1 MKKIIG
7 ILTIMAVGAFTS
19 CTDDFLQLPPEDAL
33 SKTIFFETQSD
44 FQQAI
49 NATYAPLR
57 DLHQVPG
64 GVNFQGAWGM
74 AELTSDNTYYKYN
87 GNYRAVQDGEG
98 LADFYV
104 NDGNG
109 TIANKYTN
117 NYLII
122 ARVNQILSVIDE
134 VEFEDAGAKDNI
146 KGQAYFLRAFAYFDL
161 VQFFGS
167 VPLHLVPVTGRED
180 AALPLSTPEEIYTQ
194 ILSDVGEAINLLPL
208 KSEQEAGRA
217 TQGAAQMLLANVH
230 MVQESWGS
238 AETVLSDLMLTE
250 EYDLLGDYESVFDQ
264 NNKNSIESLF
274 EVQFLE
280 GTEGFASSFQYAWLP
295 MPLDAGQV
303 SDITGV
309 SPELAQAA
317 NTQGFNIP
325 TPDLLESYEDGDL
338 RKTVSIDSIELDGT
352 FVPYIDKFWQPHS
365 TPQITGVNWPVY
377 RYSEVLL
384 FMAEAVNEQ
393 GRPGDAE
400 PYLNDVRERAGLDP
414 LLGLSQA
421 DMRQAIMDERRVEFA
436 FENKRWLDLVRTG
449 NAQSVM
455 SAFGDRVKANPQ
467 EYYFPE
473 GFGPPAAAFNTI
485 YETFPLPAGEAL
497 LNPNF

>member
-1 MKKIIG
+1 MKKVIG
-7 ILTIMAVGAFTS
+7 IITLIAVGTIVS
-19 CTDDFLQLPPEDAL
+19 CTDDFLQLPPEDSL
-33 SKTIFFETQSD
+33 SQTIFFETQSD
-44 FQQAI
+44 FEQAI

-57 DLHQVPG
+57 NLHEVG
-64 GVNFQGAWGM
+64 AANFQGAWGM

-87 GNYRAVQDGEG
+87 PNYRAVQDGESI
-98 LADFYV
+98 ADFYV

-122 ARVNQILSVIDE
+122 ARANQILASIDE
-134 VEFEDAGAKDNI
+134 IEFEDNTMKDNI
-146 KGQAYFLRAFAYFDL
+146 KGQAYFLRALSYFDL

-180 AALPLSTPEEIYTQ
+180 AALPLTPADGIYEQ
-194 ILSDVGEAINLLPL
+194 ILGDVGEAINLLPL
-208 KSEQEAGRA
+208 KSDQEAGRA
-217 TQGAAQMLLANVH
+217 TRGSAQMLLTNVY
-230 MVQESWGS
+230 MVQENWSG
-238 AETVLSDLMLTE
+238 AETVLIDLIGSD

-264 NNKNSIESLF
+264 NNKNSVESIF

-295 MPLDAGQV
+295 MPLDADQV
-303 SDITGV
+303 AEISGV
-309 SPELAQAA
+309 GLSQAA
-317 NTQGFNIP
+317 NQEGFNIP

-338 RKTVSIDSIELDGT
+338 RKTVSVDSIEVEGT
-352 FVPYIDKFWQPHS
+352 FFPYIDKFWQPHS
-365 TPQITGVNWPVY
+365 TPQITGANWPVY
-377 RYSEVLL
+377 RFSEALL

-400 PYLNDVRERAGLDP
+400 PFLNEVRDRAGLD
-414 LLGLSQA
+414 LLNGLSQA
-421 DMRQAIMDERRVEFA
+421 EMRQAIMDERRVELA

-449 NAQSVM
+449 SAETVM

-467 EYYFPE
+467 DYYFPE
-473 GFGPPAAAFNTI
+473 GFAPPAAAFNNI
-485 YETFPLPAGEAL
+485 YTLFPLPAGEAL